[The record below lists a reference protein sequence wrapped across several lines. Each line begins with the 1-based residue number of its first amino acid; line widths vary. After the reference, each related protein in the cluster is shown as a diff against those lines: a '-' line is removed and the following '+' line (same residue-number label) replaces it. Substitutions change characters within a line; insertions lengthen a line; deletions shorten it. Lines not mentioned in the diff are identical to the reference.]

1 MERIQ
6 NTKSLRH
13 FVKHLFLTGRVYT
26 ERKRAKIDVDAQLQR
41 MRKSIIRMNLSYS
54 DVDRLKQK
62 IDNLMNW
69 ERRYAKFFKV
79 PDEETIELR
88 KRINAL
94 EQELHNEKEEKY
106 KITSENNEKIAQLTE
121 SLSGLKSKT
130 NYLLM
135 ERAKRQ
141 QRLKALEN
149 KIREKVDLS
158 KYYDF

>member
-1 MERIQ
+1 M
-6 NTKSLRH
+6 NPLRH
-13 FVKHLFLTGRVYT
+13 FVKHLFLTGKVYT
-26 ERKRAKIDVDAQLQR
+26 ERKRAKMDVDSQLQR

-62 IDNLMNW
+62 IGNLVSW
-69 ERRYAKFFKV
+69 ERRYAKFFKA

-106 KITSENNEKIAQLTE
+106 KITAENNEKIAQLTG

-158 KYYDF
+158 RYYDF